1 MPENDL
7 PRYIGPETRN
17 RNHKMTSEEI
27 KRRFD
32 NETAACYS
40 RRRPAW
46 FMEADE
52 IFAAVPELLAPYL
65 PSGSEFLDLGAGTGN
80 FSRSVME
87 RLPGLRAV
95 LLDFSPNMLSGADEA
110 LKGFAGRF
118 RKVEGDFASADLGVG
133 LYSAVIS
140 SFAIHHLRSEADYLS
155 LYRRIRAAL
164 KPPGAFV
171 CCDVVAGG
179 DDFLTRRNEDEWAA
193 YLKRQGFSDDD
204 VSRLLSNHHRE
215 DSPLALGAH
224 LRLLGEAGFSTVD
237 VVWKKANFAV
247 YIGVVGEGRTMDGN
261 GWVRRT

>member
-17 RNHKMTSEEI
+17 RNDKMTSEEI

-32 NETAACYS
+32 GETAACYS

-52 IFAAVPELLAPYL
+52 IFAAVPELLAPFL
-65 PSGSEFLDLGAGTGN
+65 KPGSTFLDLGAGTGN
-80 FSRSVME
+80 LSRAVME
-87 RLPGLRAV
+87 RLPGLQAV
-95 LLDFSPNMLSGADEA
+95 LLDFSPNMLSGADET
-110 LKGFAGRF
+110 LKAFTGRY
-118 RKVEGDFASADLGVG
+118 RTVEGDFASADLGIG
-133 LYSAVIS
+133 LYPAVIS
-140 SFAIHHLRSEADYLS
+140 SFAVHHLRTEAAYLD

-171 CCDVVAGG
+171 CCDVVAGAT
-179 DDFLTRRNEDEWAA
+179 DFLTQRNEDEWAA
-193 YLKRQGFSDDD
+193 YLKRRGFSDDD

-224 LRLLGEAGFSTVD
+224 LRLLGEAGFTAAD

-247 YIGVVGEGRTMDGN
+247 YVGITGEE
-261 GWVRRT
+261 